1 MVFGT
6 HTQRRRR
13 ARMLKAV
20 LVASLGLI
28 VLTPKDLSGFPRF
41 VESLSGVGSVH
52 AQEITL
58 SPG

>member
-1 MVFGT
+1 
-6 HTQRRRR
+6 
-13 ARMLKAV
+13 MLHAV

-28 VLTPKDLSGFPRF
+28 VLTSRDLSGFPRF
-41 VESLSGVGSVH
+41 VESLSGVGSVP